1 MKRIE
6 YALATLLLLCSCQ
19 EKIDYWMS
27 DAATATM
34 DRIVGEYALESAE
47 WSEGR
52 IDLNDDG
59 ISDPDF
65 LTELSTAM
73 GGRELRHLNVD
84 MDETFAYKVR
94 IVWEC
99 RVAQLYVYPNWRS
112 EVWWEPYS
120 LYEAFE
126 IEADG
131 TFPQSL
137 TFPGRE
143 FEDDMGY
150 KKQLYVFKDIVCE
163 FKDFDVLSIKAETVF
178 YDYSSESVQRGTVTY
193 FFKCVSGKGK
203 SPVAEPVEVSEI
215 GIQER
220 NCMKTNEDRMI
231 DFVAKSY
238 EENRFDPKKALARSQ
253 NGSLRRSLSLSK
265 RTVML
270 KRIAGVAAAAAVGI
284 FLYLSWLTS
293 WTGYAAYDIAQ
304 TFTLP
309 DSSSVTLAPGST
321 LRLQKHK
328 DKRLVQMTGKVY
340 FNVRHDDRA
349 PFRVDAGSG
358 FVKVLGTRF
367 QVDSRDPISVSVVS
381 GKVLFSAIRS
391 GEEALILTKGQSAVL
406 DPAASKPVEI
416 TPKHPNPAAWATG
429 EFIYDN
435 TPLPEVLSELS
446 EYYDVTLVAFD
457 AGHSSGESRRLSGEF
472 STSSLQEILN
482 LINSALGTDIQIESQ
497 PTR

>member
-1 MKRIE
+1 
-6 YALATLLLLCSCQ
+6 
-19 EKIDYWMS
+19 
-27 DAATATM
+27 
-34 DRIVGEYALESAE
+34 
-47 WSEGR
+47 
-52 IDLNDDG
+52 
-59 ISDPDF
+59 
-65 LTELSTAM
+65 
-73 GGRELRHLNVD
+73 
-84 MDETFAYKVR
+84 
-94 IVWEC
+94 
-99 RVAQLYVYPNWRS
+99 
-112 EVWWEPYS
+112 
-120 LYEAFE
+120 
-126 IEADG
+126 
-131 TFPQSL
+131 
-137 TFPGRE
+137 
-143 FEDDMGY
+143 
-150 KKQLYVFKDIVCE
+150 
-163 FKDFDVLSIKAETVF
+163 
-178 YDYSSESVQRGTVTY
+178 
-193 FFKCVSGKGK
+193 
-203 SPVAEPVEVSEI
+203 
-215 GIQER
+215 
-220 NCMKTNEDRMI
+220 MKTNEDRMI

-253 NGSLRRSLSLSK
+253 NGTLHRSLSLSK

-457 AGHSSGESRRLSGEF
+457 AGHSSGESRSLSGEF

-497 PTR
+497 PMR

>member
-1 MKRIE
+1 
-6 YALATLLLLCSCQ
+6 
-19 EKIDYWMS
+19 
-27 DAATATM
+27 
-34 DRIVGEYALESAE
+34 
-47 WSEGR
+47 
-52 IDLNDDG
+52 
-59 ISDPDF
+59 
-65 LTELSTAM
+65 
-73 GGRELRHLNVD
+73 
-84 MDETFAYKVR
+84 
-94 IVWEC
+94 
-99 RVAQLYVYPNWRS
+99 
-112 EVWWEPYS
+112 
-120 LYEAFE
+120 
-126 IEADG
+126 
-131 TFPQSL
+131 
-137 TFPGRE
+137 
-143 FEDDMGY
+143 
-150 KKQLYVFKDIVCE
+150 
-163 FKDFDVLSIKAETVF
+163 
-178 YDYSSESVQRGTVTY
+178 
-193 FFKCVSGKGK
+193 
-203 SPVAEPVEVSEI
+203 
-215 GIQER
+215 
-220 NCMKTNEDRMI
+220 MKTKEDRMI

-270 KRIAGVAAAAAVGI
+270 KRIIGIAAAVIVGI
-284 FLYLSWLTS
+284 FLYTSWRTS
-293 WTGYAAYDIAQ
+293 WTDYMAYDIPQ

-309 DSSSVTLAPGST
+309 DSSSVTLAPGAT
-321 LRLQKHK
+321 LRLQRHK
-328 DKRLVQMTGKVY
+328 DNRLVQMTGKVY

-391 GEEALILTKGQSAVL
+391 GEKALILTKGQSAVL

>member
-1 MKRIE
+1 
-6 YALATLLLLCSCQ
+6 
-19 EKIDYWMS
+19 
-27 DAATATM
+27 
-34 DRIVGEYALESAE
+34 
-47 WSEGR
+47 
-52 IDLNDDG
+52 
-59 ISDPDF
+59 
-65 LTELSTAM
+65 
-73 GGRELRHLNVD
+73 
-84 MDETFAYKVR
+84 
-94 IVWEC
+94 
-99 RVAQLYVYPNWRS
+99 
-112 EVWWEPYS
+112 
-120 LYEAFE
+120 
-126 IEADG
+126 
-131 TFPQSL
+131 
-137 TFPGRE
+137 
-143 FEDDMGY
+143 
-150 KKQLYVFKDIVCE
+150 
-163 FKDFDVLSIKAETVF
+163 
-178 YDYSSESVQRGTVTY
+178 
-193 FFKCVSGKGK
+193 
-203 SPVAEPVEVSEI
+203 
-215 GIQER
+215 
-220 NCMKTNEDRMI
+220 MKTNEDRMI

-284 FLYLSWLTS
+284 FFYLSWLTS

-349 PFRVDAGSG
+349 PFRVNAGSG

>member
-1 MKRIE
+1 
-6 YALATLLLLCSCQ
+6 
-19 EKIDYWMS
+19 
-27 DAATATM
+27 
-34 DRIVGEYALESAE
+34 
-47 WSEGR
+47 
-52 IDLNDDG
+52 
-59 ISDPDF
+59 
-65 LTELSTAM
+65 
-73 GGRELRHLNVD
+73 
-84 MDETFAYKVR
+84 
-94 IVWEC
+94 
-99 RVAQLYVYPNWRS
+99 
-112 EVWWEPYS
+112 
-120 LYEAFE
+120 
-126 IEADG
+126 
-131 TFPQSL
+131 
-137 TFPGRE
+137 
-143 FEDDMGY
+143 
-150 KKQLYVFKDIVCE
+150 
-163 FKDFDVLSIKAETVF
+163 
-178 YDYSSESVQRGTVTY
+178 
-193 FFKCVSGKGK
+193 
-203 SPVAEPVEVSEI
+203 
-215 GIQER
+215 
-220 NCMKTNEDRMI
+220 MKTNEDRMI

-270 KRIAGVAAAAAVGI
+270 KRIAGVTAAAAVGI

-293 WTGYAAYDIAQ
+293 WTDYAAYDIAQ

-472 STSSLQEILN
+472 STSSLPEILN
-482 LINSALGTDIQIESQ
+482 LINSALGSDIQIESQ
-497 PTR
+497 PMR

>member
-1 MKRIE
+1 
-6 YALATLLLLCSCQ
+6 
-19 EKIDYWMS
+19 
-27 DAATATM
+27 
-34 DRIVGEYALESAE
+34 
-47 WSEGR
+47 
-52 IDLNDDG
+52 
-59 ISDPDF
+59 
-65 LTELSTAM
+65 
-73 GGRELRHLNVD
+73 
-84 MDETFAYKVR
+84 
-94 IVWEC
+94 
-99 RVAQLYVYPNWRS
+99 
-112 EVWWEPYS
+112 
-120 LYEAFE
+120 
-126 IEADG
+126 
-131 TFPQSL
+131 
-137 TFPGRE
+137 
-143 FEDDMGY
+143 
-150 KKQLYVFKDIVCE
+150 
-163 FKDFDVLSIKAETVF
+163 
-178 YDYSSESVQRGTVTY
+178 
-193 FFKCVSGKGK
+193 
-203 SPVAEPVEVSEI
+203 
-215 GIQER
+215 
-220 NCMKTNEDRMI
+220 MKTNEDRMI

-435 TPLPEVLSELS
+435 TPLPEVLSQLS

-457 AGHSSGESRRLSGEF
+457 AGHSSGESRSLSGEF

>member
-1 MKRIE
+1 
-6 YALATLLLLCSCQ
+6 
-19 EKIDYWMS
+19 
-27 DAATATM
+27 
-34 DRIVGEYALESAE
+34 
-47 WSEGR
+47 
-52 IDLNDDG
+52 
-59 ISDPDF
+59 
-65 LTELSTAM
+65 
-73 GGRELRHLNVD
+73 
-84 MDETFAYKVR
+84 
-94 IVWEC
+94 
-99 RVAQLYVYPNWRS
+99 
-112 EVWWEPYS
+112 
-120 LYEAFE
+120 
-126 IEADG
+126 
-131 TFPQSL
+131 
-137 TFPGRE
+137 
-143 FEDDMGY
+143 
-150 KKQLYVFKDIVCE
+150 
-163 FKDFDVLSIKAETVF
+163 
-178 YDYSSESVQRGTVTY
+178 
-193 FFKCVSGKGK
+193 
-203 SPVAEPVEVSEI
+203 
-215 GIQER
+215 
-220 NCMKTNEDRMI
+220 MKTKEDRMI

-435 TPLPEVLSELS
+435 TLLPEVLSELS

-457 AGHSSGESRRLSGEF
+457 AGHSSGESRSLSGEF

>member
-1 MKRIE
+1 
-6 YALATLLLLCSCQ
+6 
-19 EKIDYWMS
+19 
-27 DAATATM
+27 
-34 DRIVGEYALESAE
+34 
-47 WSEGR
+47 
-52 IDLNDDG
+52 
-59 ISDPDF
+59 
-65 LTELSTAM
+65 
-73 GGRELRHLNVD
+73 
-84 MDETFAYKVR
+84 
-94 IVWEC
+94 
-99 RVAQLYVYPNWRS
+99 
-112 EVWWEPYS
+112 
-120 LYEAFE
+120 
-126 IEADG
+126 
-131 TFPQSL
+131 
-137 TFPGRE
+137 
-143 FEDDMGY
+143 
-150 KKQLYVFKDIVCE
+150 
-163 FKDFDVLSIKAETVF
+163 
-178 YDYSSESVQRGTVTY
+178 
-193 FFKCVSGKGK
+193 
-203 SPVAEPVEVSEI
+203 
-215 GIQER
+215 
-220 NCMKTNEDRMI
+220 MKTNEDRMI

-340 FNVRHDDRA
+340 FNVRNDDRA

>member
-1 MKRIE
+1 
-6 YALATLLLLCSCQ
+6 
-19 EKIDYWMS
+19 
-27 DAATATM
+27 
-34 DRIVGEYALESAE
+34 
-47 WSEGR
+47 
-52 IDLNDDG
+52 
-59 ISDPDF
+59 
-65 LTELSTAM
+65 
-73 GGRELRHLNVD
+73 
-84 MDETFAYKVR
+84 
-94 IVWEC
+94 
-99 RVAQLYVYPNWRS
+99 
-112 EVWWEPYS
+112 
-120 LYEAFE
+120 
-126 IEADG
+126 
-131 TFPQSL
+131 
-137 TFPGRE
+137 
-143 FEDDMGY
+143 
-150 KKQLYVFKDIVCE
+150 
-163 FKDFDVLSIKAETVF
+163 
-178 YDYSSESVQRGTVTY
+178 
-193 FFKCVSGKGK
+193 
-203 SPVAEPVEVSEI
+203 
-215 GIQER
+215 
-220 NCMKTNEDRMI
+220 MKTNEDRMI

-340 FNVRHDDRA
+340 FNVRHVDRA

>member
-1 MKRIE
+1 
-6 YALATLLLLCSCQ
+6 
-19 EKIDYWMS
+19 
-27 DAATATM
+27 
-34 DRIVGEYALESAE
+34 
-47 WSEGR
+47 
-52 IDLNDDG
+52 
-59 ISDPDF
+59 
-65 LTELSTAM
+65 
-73 GGRELRHLNVD
+73 
-84 MDETFAYKVR
+84 
-94 IVWEC
+94 
-99 RVAQLYVYPNWRS
+99 
-112 EVWWEPYS
+112 
-120 LYEAFE
+120 
-126 IEADG
+126 
-131 TFPQSL
+131 
-137 TFPGRE
+137 
-143 FEDDMGY
+143 
-150 KKQLYVFKDIVCE
+150 
-163 FKDFDVLSIKAETVF
+163 
-178 YDYSSESVQRGTVTY
+178 
-193 FFKCVSGKGK
+193 
-203 SPVAEPVEVSEI
+203 
-215 GIQER
+215 
-220 NCMKTNEDRMI
+220 MKTNEDRMI

-472 STSSLQEILN
+472 STSSLPEILN
-482 LINSALGTDIQIESQ
+482 LINSALGSDIQIESQ
-497 PTR
+497 PMR

>member
-1 MKRIE
+1 
-6 YALATLLLLCSCQ
+6 
-19 EKIDYWMS
+19 
-27 DAATATM
+27 
-34 DRIVGEYALESAE
+34 
-47 WSEGR
+47 
-52 IDLNDDG
+52 
-59 ISDPDF
+59 
-65 LTELSTAM
+65 
-73 GGRELRHLNVD
+73 
-84 MDETFAYKVR
+84 
-94 IVWEC
+94 
-99 RVAQLYVYPNWRS
+99 
-112 EVWWEPYS
+112 
-120 LYEAFE
+120 
-126 IEADG
+126 
-131 TFPQSL
+131 
-137 TFPGRE
+137 
-143 FEDDMGY
+143 
-150 KKQLYVFKDIVCE
+150 
-163 FKDFDVLSIKAETVF
+163 
-178 YDYSSESVQRGTVTY
+178 
-193 FFKCVSGKGK
+193 
-203 SPVAEPVEVSEI
+203 
-215 GIQER
+215 
-220 NCMKTNEDRMI
+220 MKTNEDRMI

-293 WTGYAAYDIAQ
+293 WTDYAAYDIAQ

-349 PFRVDAGSG
+349 PFRVDAGFG

>member
-1 MKRIE
+1 
-6 YALATLLLLCSCQ
+6 
-19 EKIDYWMS
+19 
-27 DAATATM
+27 
-34 DRIVGEYALESAE
+34 
-47 WSEGR
+47 
-52 IDLNDDG
+52 
-59 ISDPDF
+59 
-65 LTELSTAM
+65 
-73 GGRELRHLNVD
+73 
-84 MDETFAYKVR
+84 
-94 IVWEC
+94 
-99 RVAQLYVYPNWRS
+99 
-112 EVWWEPYS
+112 
-120 LYEAFE
+120 
-126 IEADG
+126 
-131 TFPQSL
+131 
-137 TFPGRE
+137 
-143 FEDDMGY
+143 
-150 KKQLYVFKDIVCE
+150 
-163 FKDFDVLSIKAETVF
+163 
-178 YDYSSESVQRGTVTY
+178 
-193 FFKCVSGKGK
+193 
-203 SPVAEPVEVSEI
+203 
-215 GIQER
+215 
-220 NCMKTNEDRMI
+220 MKTNEDRMI

-457 AGHSSGESRRLSGEF
+457 AGHSSGESRSLSGEF

-482 LINSALGTDIQIESQ
+482 LINSALGTDIQIKSQ

>member
-1 MKRIE
+1 
-6 YALATLLLLCSCQ
+6 
-19 EKIDYWMS
+19 
-27 DAATATM
+27 
-34 DRIVGEYALESAE
+34 
-47 WSEGR
+47 
-52 IDLNDDG
+52 
-59 ISDPDF
+59 
-65 LTELSTAM
+65 
-73 GGRELRHLNVD
+73 
-84 MDETFAYKVR
+84 
-94 IVWEC
+94 
-99 RVAQLYVYPNWRS
+99 
-112 EVWWEPYS
+112 
-120 LYEAFE
+120 
-126 IEADG
+126 
-131 TFPQSL
+131 
-137 TFPGRE
+137 
-143 FEDDMGY
+143 
-150 KKQLYVFKDIVCE
+150 
-163 FKDFDVLSIKAETVF
+163 
-178 YDYSSESVQRGTVTY
+178 
-193 FFKCVSGKGK
+193 
-203 SPVAEPVEVSEI
+203 
-215 GIQER
+215 
-220 NCMKTNEDRMI
+220 MKTNEDRMI

-270 KRIAGVAAAAAVGI
+270 KRIAGVAAVAAVGI

-293 WTGYAAYDIAQ
+293 WTDYAAYDIAQ

-435 TPLPEVLSELS
+435 IPLPEVLSELS

>member
-1 MKRIE
+1 
-6 YALATLLLLCSCQ
+6 
-19 EKIDYWMS
+19 
-27 DAATATM
+27 
-34 DRIVGEYALESAE
+34 
-47 WSEGR
+47 
-52 IDLNDDG
+52 
-59 ISDPDF
+59 
-65 LTELSTAM
+65 
-73 GGRELRHLNVD
+73 
-84 MDETFAYKVR
+84 
-94 IVWEC
+94 
-99 RVAQLYVYPNWRS
+99 
-112 EVWWEPYS
+112 
-120 LYEAFE
+120 
-126 IEADG
+126 
-131 TFPQSL
+131 
-137 TFPGRE
+137 
-143 FEDDMGY
+143 
-150 KKQLYVFKDIVCE
+150 
-163 FKDFDVLSIKAETVF
+163 
-178 YDYSSESVQRGTVTY
+178 
-193 FFKCVSGKGK
+193 
-203 SPVAEPVEVSEI
+203 
-215 GIQER
+215 
-220 NCMKTNEDRMI
+220 MKTNEDRMI

-270 KRIAGVAAAAAVGI
+270 KRIAGVAAVAAVGI

-293 WTGYAAYDIAQ
+293 WTDYAAYDIAQ

-391 GEEALILTKGQSAVL
+391 GEEAMILTKGQSAVL

-457 AGHSSGESRRLSGEF
+457 AGHSSGESRPLSGEF

>member
-1 MKRIE
+1 MIVMKN
-6 YALATLLLLCSCQ
+6 
-19 EKIDYWMS
+19 K
-27 DAATATM
+27 
-34 DRIVGEYALESAE
+34 
-47 WSEGR
+47 
-52 IDLNDDG
+52 
-59 ISDPDF
+59 
-65 LTELSTAM
+65 
-73 GGRELRHLNVD
+73 
-84 MDETFAYKVR
+84 
-94 IVWEC
+94 
-99 RVAQLYVYPNWRS
+99 
-112 EVWWEPYS
+112 
-120 LYEAFE
+120 
-126 IEADG
+126 
-131 TFPQSL
+131 
-137 TFPGRE
+137 
-143 FEDDMGY
+143 
-150 KKQLYVFKDIVCE
+150 
-163 FKDFDVLSIKAETVF
+163 
-178 YDYSSESVQRGTVTY
+178 
-193 FFKCVSGKGK
+193 
-203 SPVAEPVEVSEI
+203 
-215 GIQER
+215 
-220 NCMKTNEDRMI
+220 EDRML

-253 NGSLRRSLSLSK
+253 NDSLRRSLSLSK

-321 LRLQKHK
+321 LSLQKHK

>member
-1 MKRIE
+1 
-6 YALATLLLLCSCQ
+6 
-19 EKIDYWMS
+19 
-27 DAATATM
+27 
-34 DRIVGEYALESAE
+34 
-47 WSEGR
+47 
-52 IDLNDDG
+52 
-59 ISDPDF
+59 
-65 LTELSTAM
+65 
-73 GGRELRHLNVD
+73 
-84 MDETFAYKVR
+84 
-94 IVWEC
+94 
-99 RVAQLYVYPNWRS
+99 
-112 EVWWEPYS
+112 
-120 LYEAFE
+120 
-126 IEADG
+126 
-131 TFPQSL
+131 
-137 TFPGRE
+137 
-143 FEDDMGY
+143 
-150 KKQLYVFKDIVCE
+150 
-163 FKDFDVLSIKAETVF
+163 
-178 YDYSSESVQRGTVTY
+178 
-193 FFKCVSGKGK
+193 
-203 SPVAEPVEVSEI
+203 
-215 GIQER
+215 
-220 NCMKTNEDRMI
+220 MKTNEDRMI

-349 PFRVDAGSG
+349 PFRVDAGTG

-367 QVDSRDPISVSVVS
+367 QVDALDSTSVSVVS
-381 GKVLFSAIRS
+381 GKVLFTDSRS
-391 GEEALILTKGQSAVL
+391 DGEGLILTKGQSAVL

>member
-1 MKRIE
+1 
-6 YALATLLLLCSCQ
+6 
-19 EKIDYWMS
+19 
-27 DAATATM
+27 
-34 DRIVGEYALESAE
+34 
-47 WSEGR
+47 
-52 IDLNDDG
+52 
-59 ISDPDF
+59 
-65 LTELSTAM
+65 
-73 GGRELRHLNVD
+73 
-84 MDETFAYKVR
+84 
-94 IVWEC
+94 
-99 RVAQLYVYPNWRS
+99 
-112 EVWWEPYS
+112 
-120 LYEAFE
+120 
-126 IEADG
+126 
-131 TFPQSL
+131 
-137 TFPGRE
+137 
-143 FEDDMGY
+143 
-150 KKQLYVFKDIVCE
+150 
-163 FKDFDVLSIKAETVF
+163 
-178 YDYSSESVQRGTVTY
+178 
-193 FFKCVSGKGK
+193 
-203 SPVAEPVEVSEI
+203 
-215 GIQER
+215 
-220 NCMKTNEDRMI
+220 MKTNEDRMI

-349 PFRVDAGSG
+349 PFRVNAGSG

-446 EYYDVTLVAFD
+446 EYYGVTLVAFD

>member
-1 MKRIE
+1 
-6 YALATLLLLCSCQ
+6 
-19 EKIDYWMS
+19 
-27 DAATATM
+27 
-34 DRIVGEYALESAE
+34 
-47 WSEGR
+47 
-52 IDLNDDG
+52 
-59 ISDPDF
+59 
-65 LTELSTAM
+65 
-73 GGRELRHLNVD
+73 
-84 MDETFAYKVR
+84 
-94 IVWEC
+94 
-99 RVAQLYVYPNWRS
+99 
-112 EVWWEPYS
+112 
-120 LYEAFE
+120 
-126 IEADG
+126 
-131 TFPQSL
+131 
-137 TFPGRE
+137 
-143 FEDDMGY
+143 
-150 KKQLYVFKDIVCE
+150 
-163 FKDFDVLSIKAETVF
+163 
-178 YDYSSESVQRGTVTY
+178 
-193 FFKCVSGKGK
+193 
-203 SPVAEPVEVSEI
+203 
-215 GIQER
+215 
-220 NCMKTNEDRMI
+220 MKTNEDRMI

-321 LRLQKHK
+321 LSLQKHK

-416 TPKHPNPAAWATG
+416 TPIHPNPAAWATG

>member
-1 MKRIE
+1 
-6 YALATLLLLCSCQ
+6 
-19 EKIDYWMS
+19 
-27 DAATATM
+27 
-34 DRIVGEYALESAE
+34 
-47 WSEGR
+47 
-52 IDLNDDG
+52 
-59 ISDPDF
+59 
-65 LTELSTAM
+65 
-73 GGRELRHLNVD
+73 
-84 MDETFAYKVR
+84 
-94 IVWEC
+94 
-99 RVAQLYVYPNWRS
+99 
-112 EVWWEPYS
+112 
-120 LYEAFE
+120 
-126 IEADG
+126 
-131 TFPQSL
+131 
-137 TFPGRE
+137 
-143 FEDDMGY
+143 
-150 KKQLYVFKDIVCE
+150 
-163 FKDFDVLSIKAETVF
+163 
-178 YDYSSESVQRGTVTY
+178 
-193 FFKCVSGKGK
+193 
-203 SPVAEPVEVSEI
+203 
-215 GIQER
+215 
-220 NCMKTNEDRMI
+220 MKTNEDRMI

-284 FLYLSWLTS
+284 FLYLTWLTS
-293 WTGYAAYDIAQ
+293 WTDYAAYDIAQ

>member
-1 MKRIE
+1 
-6 YALATLLLLCSCQ
+6 
-19 EKIDYWMS
+19 
-27 DAATATM
+27 
-34 DRIVGEYALESAE
+34 
-47 WSEGR
+47 
-52 IDLNDDG
+52 
-59 ISDPDF
+59 
-65 LTELSTAM
+65 
-73 GGRELRHLNVD
+73 
-84 MDETFAYKVR
+84 
-94 IVWEC
+94 
-99 RVAQLYVYPNWRS
+99 
-112 EVWWEPYS
+112 
-120 LYEAFE
+120 
-126 IEADG
+126 
-131 TFPQSL
+131 
-137 TFPGRE
+137 
-143 FEDDMGY
+143 
-150 KKQLYVFKDIVCE
+150 
-163 FKDFDVLSIKAETVF
+163 
-178 YDYSSESVQRGTVTY
+178 
-193 FFKCVSGKGK
+193 
-203 SPVAEPVEVSEI
+203 
-215 GIQER
+215 
-220 NCMKTNEDRMI
+220 MKTKEDRMI

-270 KRIAGVAAAAAVGI
+270 KRIIGIAAAVIVGI
-284 FLYLSWLTS
+284 FLYTSWRTS
-293 WTGYAAYDIAQ
+293 WTDYMAYDIPQ

-309 DSSSVTLAPGST
+309 DSSSVTLAPGAT
-321 LRLQKHK
+321 LRLQRHK
-328 DKRLVQMTGKVY
+328 DNRLVQMTGKVY

-457 AGHSSGESRRLSGEF
+457 AGRSSGESRSLSGEF
-472 STSSLQEILN
+472 STSSLPEILN

>member
-1 MKRIE
+1 
-6 YALATLLLLCSCQ
+6 
-19 EKIDYWMS
+19 
-27 DAATATM
+27 
-34 DRIVGEYALESAE
+34 
-47 WSEGR
+47 
-52 IDLNDDG
+52 
-59 ISDPDF
+59 
-65 LTELSTAM
+65 
-73 GGRELRHLNVD
+73 
-84 MDETFAYKVR
+84 
-94 IVWEC
+94 
-99 RVAQLYVYPNWRS
+99 
-112 EVWWEPYS
+112 
-120 LYEAFE
+120 
-126 IEADG
+126 
-131 TFPQSL
+131 
-137 TFPGRE
+137 
-143 FEDDMGY
+143 
-150 KKQLYVFKDIVCE
+150 
-163 FKDFDVLSIKAETVF
+163 
-178 YDYSSESVQRGTVTY
+178 
-193 FFKCVSGKGK
+193 
-203 SPVAEPVEVSEI
+203 
-215 GIQER
+215 
-220 NCMKTNEDRMI
+220 MKTNEDRMI
-231 DFVAKSY
+231 DVVAKSY
-238 EENRFDPKKALARSQ
+238 EETRVDPKKALARSQ

-284 FLYLSWLTS
+284 FLYLPWLTS
-293 WTGYAAYDIAQ
+293 WTDYAAYDIAQ

-457 AGHSSGESRRLSGEF
+457 AGHSSGESRSLSGEF
-472 STSSLQEILN
+472 STSSLPEILN

-497 PTR
+497 SVR

>member
-1 MKRIE
+1 
-6 YALATLLLLCSCQ
+6 
-19 EKIDYWMS
+19 
-27 DAATATM
+27 
-34 DRIVGEYALESAE
+34 
-47 WSEGR
+47 
-52 IDLNDDG
+52 
-59 ISDPDF
+59 
-65 LTELSTAM
+65 
-73 GGRELRHLNVD
+73 
-84 MDETFAYKVR
+84 
-94 IVWEC
+94 
-99 RVAQLYVYPNWRS
+99 
-112 EVWWEPYS
+112 
-120 LYEAFE
+120 
-126 IEADG
+126 
-131 TFPQSL
+131 
-137 TFPGRE
+137 
-143 FEDDMGY
+143 
-150 KKQLYVFKDIVCE
+150 
-163 FKDFDVLSIKAETVF
+163 
-178 YDYSSESVQRGTVTY
+178 
-193 FFKCVSGKGK
+193 
-203 SPVAEPVEVSEI
+203 
-215 GIQER
+215 
-220 NCMKTNEDRMI
+220 MKTNEDRMI

-270 KRIAGVAAAAAVGI
+270 KRIAGVAAVAAVGI

-293 WTGYAAYDIAQ
+293 WTDYAAYDIAQ

-328 DKRLVQMTGKVY
+328 DKRLIQMTGKVY

-457 AGHSSGESRRLSGEF
+457 AGHSSGESRSLSGEF
-472 STSSLQEILN
+472 STSSLPEILN

>member
-1 MKRIE
+1 
-6 YALATLLLLCSCQ
+6 
-19 EKIDYWMS
+19 
-27 DAATATM
+27 
-34 DRIVGEYALESAE
+34 
-47 WSEGR
+47 
-52 IDLNDDG
+52 
-59 ISDPDF
+59 
-65 LTELSTAM
+65 
-73 GGRELRHLNVD
+73 
-84 MDETFAYKVR
+84 
-94 IVWEC
+94 
-99 RVAQLYVYPNWRS
+99 
-112 EVWWEPYS
+112 
-120 LYEAFE
+120 
-126 IEADG
+126 
-131 TFPQSL
+131 
-137 TFPGRE
+137 
-143 FEDDMGY
+143 
-150 KKQLYVFKDIVCE
+150 
-163 FKDFDVLSIKAETVF
+163 
-178 YDYSSESVQRGTVTY
+178 
-193 FFKCVSGKGK
+193 
-203 SPVAEPVEVSEI
+203 
-215 GIQER
+215 
-220 NCMKTNEDRMI
+220 MKTNEDRMI

-238 EENRFDPKKALARSQ
+238 EESRFDPKKALARSQ

-457 AGHSSGESRRLSGEF
+457 AGHSSGESRSLSGEF
-472 STSSLQEILN
+472 STSSLPEILN

>member
-1 MKRIE
+1 
-6 YALATLLLLCSCQ
+6 
-19 EKIDYWMS
+19 
-27 DAATATM
+27 
-34 DRIVGEYALESAE
+34 
-47 WSEGR
+47 
-52 IDLNDDG
+52 
-59 ISDPDF
+59 
-65 LTELSTAM
+65 
-73 GGRELRHLNVD
+73 
-84 MDETFAYKVR
+84 
-94 IVWEC
+94 
-99 RVAQLYVYPNWRS
+99 
-112 EVWWEPYS
+112 
-120 LYEAFE
+120 
-126 IEADG
+126 
-131 TFPQSL
+131 
-137 TFPGRE
+137 
-143 FEDDMGY
+143 
-150 KKQLYVFKDIVCE
+150 
-163 FKDFDVLSIKAETVF
+163 
-178 YDYSSESVQRGTVTY
+178 
-193 FFKCVSGKGK
+193 
-203 SPVAEPVEVSEI
+203 
-215 GIQER
+215 
-220 NCMKTNEDRMI
+220 MKTKEDRMI

-270 KRIAGVAAAAAVGI
+270 KRIIGIAAAVIVGI
-284 FLYLSWLTS
+284 FLYTSWRTS
-293 WTGYAAYDIAQ
+293 WTDYMAYDIPQ

-321 LRLQKHK
+321 LSLQKHK

>member
-1 MKRIE
+1 
-6 YALATLLLLCSCQ
+6 
-19 EKIDYWMS
+19 
-27 DAATATM
+27 
-34 DRIVGEYALESAE
+34 
-47 WSEGR
+47 
-52 IDLNDDG
+52 
-59 ISDPDF
+59 
-65 LTELSTAM
+65 
-73 GGRELRHLNVD
+73 
-84 MDETFAYKVR
+84 
-94 IVWEC
+94 
-99 RVAQLYVYPNWRS
+99 
-112 EVWWEPYS
+112 
-120 LYEAFE
+120 
-126 IEADG
+126 
-131 TFPQSL
+131 
-137 TFPGRE
+137 
-143 FEDDMGY
+143 
-150 KKQLYVFKDIVCE
+150 
-163 FKDFDVLSIKAETVF
+163 
-178 YDYSSESVQRGTVTY
+178 
-193 FFKCVSGKGK
+193 
-203 SPVAEPVEVSEI
+203 
-215 GIQER
+215 
-220 NCMKTNEDRMI
+220 MKTNEDRMI
-231 DFVAKSY
+231 DFVVKSY

-293 WTGYAAYDIAQ
+293 WTDYAAYDIAQ

>member
-1 MKRIE
+1 
-6 YALATLLLLCSCQ
+6 
-19 EKIDYWMS
+19 
-27 DAATATM
+27 
-34 DRIVGEYALESAE
+34 
-47 WSEGR
+47 
-52 IDLNDDG
+52 
-59 ISDPDF
+59 
-65 LTELSTAM
+65 
-73 GGRELRHLNVD
+73 
-84 MDETFAYKVR
+84 
-94 IVWEC
+94 
-99 RVAQLYVYPNWRS
+99 
-112 EVWWEPYS
+112 
-120 LYEAFE
+120 
-126 IEADG
+126 
-131 TFPQSL
+131 
-137 TFPGRE
+137 
-143 FEDDMGY
+143 
-150 KKQLYVFKDIVCE
+150 
-163 FKDFDVLSIKAETVF
+163 
-178 YDYSSESVQRGTVTY
+178 
-193 FFKCVSGKGK
+193 
-203 SPVAEPVEVSEI
+203 
-215 GIQER
+215 
-220 NCMKTNEDRMI
+220 MKTNEDRMI

-270 KRIAGVAAAAAVGI
+270 KRIAGVTAAAAVGI

-293 WTGYAAYDIAQ
+293 WTDYAAYDIAQ

-457 AGHSSGESRRLSGEF
+457 AGHSSGESRSLSGEF

>member
-1 MKRIE
+1 
-6 YALATLLLLCSCQ
+6 
-19 EKIDYWMS
+19 
-27 DAATATM
+27 
-34 DRIVGEYALESAE
+34 
-47 WSEGR
+47 
-52 IDLNDDG
+52 
-59 ISDPDF
+59 
-65 LTELSTAM
+65 
-73 GGRELRHLNVD
+73 
-84 MDETFAYKVR
+84 
-94 IVWEC
+94 
-99 RVAQLYVYPNWRS
+99 
-112 EVWWEPYS
+112 
-120 LYEAFE
+120 
-126 IEADG
+126 
-131 TFPQSL
+131 
-137 TFPGRE
+137 
-143 FEDDMGY
+143 
-150 KKQLYVFKDIVCE
+150 
-163 FKDFDVLSIKAETVF
+163 
-178 YDYSSESVQRGTVTY
+178 
-193 FFKCVSGKGK
+193 
-203 SPVAEPVEVSEI
+203 
-215 GIQER
+215 
-220 NCMKTNEDRMI
+220 MKTNEDRMI

-381 GKVLFSAIRS
+381 GKVLFTDSRS
-391 GEEALILTKGQSAVL
+391 DGEGLILTKGQSAVL

-457 AGHSSGESRRLSGEF
+457 AGHSSGESRSLSGEF
-472 STSSLQEILN
+472 STSSLPEILN

-497 PTR
+497 PMR

>member
-1 MKRIE
+1 
-6 YALATLLLLCSCQ
+6 
-19 EKIDYWMS
+19 
-27 DAATATM
+27 
-34 DRIVGEYALESAE
+34 
-47 WSEGR
+47 
-52 IDLNDDG
+52 
-59 ISDPDF
+59 
-65 LTELSTAM
+65 
-73 GGRELRHLNVD
+73 
-84 MDETFAYKVR
+84 
-94 IVWEC
+94 
-99 RVAQLYVYPNWRS
+99 
-112 EVWWEPYS
+112 
-120 LYEAFE
+120 
-126 IEADG
+126 
-131 TFPQSL
+131 
-137 TFPGRE
+137 
-143 FEDDMGY
+143 
-150 KKQLYVFKDIVCE
+150 
-163 FKDFDVLSIKAETVF
+163 
-178 YDYSSESVQRGTVTY
+178 
-193 FFKCVSGKGK
+193 
-203 SPVAEPVEVSEI
+203 
-215 GIQER
+215 
-220 NCMKTNEDRMI
+220 MKTNEDRMI

-253 NGSLRRSLSLSK
+253 NDSLRRSLSLSK

-293 WTGYAAYDIAQ
+293 WTDYAAYDIAQ

-435 TPLPEVLSELS
+435 TSLPEVLSELS

>member
-1 MKRIE
+1 
-6 YALATLLLLCSCQ
+6 
-19 EKIDYWMS
+19 
-27 DAATATM
+27 
-34 DRIVGEYALESAE
+34 
-47 WSEGR
+47 
-52 IDLNDDG
+52 
-59 ISDPDF
+59 
-65 LTELSTAM
+65 
-73 GGRELRHLNVD
+73 
-84 MDETFAYKVR
+84 
-94 IVWEC
+94 
-99 RVAQLYVYPNWRS
+99 
-112 EVWWEPYS
+112 
-120 LYEAFE
+120 
-126 IEADG
+126 
-131 TFPQSL
+131 
-137 TFPGRE
+137 
-143 FEDDMGY
+143 
-150 KKQLYVFKDIVCE
+150 
-163 FKDFDVLSIKAETVF
+163 
-178 YDYSSESVQRGTVTY
+178 
-193 FFKCVSGKGK
+193 
-203 SPVAEPVEVSEI
+203 
-215 GIQER
+215 
-220 NCMKTNEDRMI
+220 MKTNEDRMI

-270 KRIAGVAAAAAVGI
+270 KRIAGVAAAATVGI

-293 WTGYAAYDIAQ
+293 WTDYAAYDIAQ

-457 AGHSSGESRRLSGEF
+457 AGHSSGESRSLSGEF

>member
-1 MKRIE
+1 
-6 YALATLLLLCSCQ
+6 
-19 EKIDYWMS
+19 
-27 DAATATM
+27 
-34 DRIVGEYALESAE
+34 
-47 WSEGR
+47 
-52 IDLNDDG
+52 
-59 ISDPDF
+59 
-65 LTELSTAM
+65 
-73 GGRELRHLNVD
+73 
-84 MDETFAYKVR
+84 
-94 IVWEC
+94 
-99 RVAQLYVYPNWRS
+99 
-112 EVWWEPYS
+112 
-120 LYEAFE
+120 
-126 IEADG
+126 
-131 TFPQSL
+131 
-137 TFPGRE
+137 
-143 FEDDMGY
+143 
-150 KKQLYVFKDIVCE
+150 
-163 FKDFDVLSIKAETVF
+163 
-178 YDYSSESVQRGTVTY
+178 
-193 FFKCVSGKGK
+193 
-203 SPVAEPVEVSEI
+203 
-215 GIQER
+215 
-220 NCMKTNEDRMI
+220 MKTNEDRMI

-238 EENRFDPKKALARSQ
+238 EENRFDPKKAMARSQ

-293 WTGYAAYDIAQ
+293 WTDYAAYDIAQ

-309 DSSSVTLAPGST
+309 DSSFVTLAPGST

>member
-1 MKRIE
+1 
-6 YALATLLLLCSCQ
+6 
-19 EKIDYWMS
+19 
-27 DAATATM
+27 
-34 DRIVGEYALESAE
+34 
-47 WSEGR
+47 
-52 IDLNDDG
+52 
-59 ISDPDF
+59 
-65 LTELSTAM
+65 
-73 GGRELRHLNVD
+73 
-84 MDETFAYKVR
+84 
-94 IVWEC
+94 
-99 RVAQLYVYPNWRS
+99 
-112 EVWWEPYS
+112 
-120 LYEAFE
+120 
-126 IEADG
+126 
-131 TFPQSL
+131 
-137 TFPGRE
+137 
-143 FEDDMGY
+143 
-150 KKQLYVFKDIVCE
+150 
-163 FKDFDVLSIKAETVF
+163 
-178 YDYSSESVQRGTVTY
+178 
-193 FFKCVSGKGK
+193 
-203 SPVAEPVEVSEI
+203 
-215 GIQER
+215 
-220 NCMKTNEDRMI
+220 MKTNEDRMI

-293 WTGYAAYDIAQ
+293 WTDYAAYDIAQ

-309 DSSSVTLAPGST
+309 DSSSVTLAPEST
-321 LRLQKHK
+321 LSLQKHK

>member
-1 MKRIE
+1 
-6 YALATLLLLCSCQ
+6 
-19 EKIDYWMS
+19 
-27 DAATATM
+27 
-34 DRIVGEYALESAE
+34 
-47 WSEGR
+47 
-52 IDLNDDG
+52 
-59 ISDPDF
+59 
-65 LTELSTAM
+65 
-73 GGRELRHLNVD
+73 
-84 MDETFAYKVR
+84 
-94 IVWEC
+94 
-99 RVAQLYVYPNWRS
+99 
-112 EVWWEPYS
+112 
-120 LYEAFE
+120 
-126 IEADG
+126 
-131 TFPQSL
+131 
-137 TFPGRE
+137 
-143 FEDDMGY
+143 
-150 KKQLYVFKDIVCE
+150 
-163 FKDFDVLSIKAETVF
+163 
-178 YDYSSESVQRGTVTY
+178 
-193 FFKCVSGKGK
+193 
-203 SPVAEPVEVSEI
+203 
-215 GIQER
+215 
-220 NCMKTNEDRMI
+220 MKTNEDRMI

-293 WTGYAAYDIAQ
+293 WTDYAAYDIAQ

-349 PFRVDAGSG
+349 PFRVDAGFG

-367 QVDSRDPISVSVVS
+367 QVDAHANSVAEPVEAHRRSDTHGHFGKLSDRGADSISVSVVS

>member
-1 MKRIE
+1 
-6 YALATLLLLCSCQ
+6 
-19 EKIDYWMS
+19 
-27 DAATATM
+27 
-34 DRIVGEYALESAE
+34 
-47 WSEGR
+47 
-52 IDLNDDG
+52 
-59 ISDPDF
+59 
-65 LTELSTAM
+65 
-73 GGRELRHLNVD
+73 
-84 MDETFAYKVR
+84 
-94 IVWEC
+94 
-99 RVAQLYVYPNWRS
+99 
-112 EVWWEPYS
+112 
-120 LYEAFE
+120 
-126 IEADG
+126 
-131 TFPQSL
+131 
-137 TFPGRE
+137 
-143 FEDDMGY
+143 
-150 KKQLYVFKDIVCE
+150 
-163 FKDFDVLSIKAETVF
+163 
-178 YDYSSESVQRGTVTY
+178 
-193 FFKCVSGKGK
+193 
-203 SPVAEPVEVSEI
+203 
-215 GIQER
+215 
-220 NCMKTNEDRMI
+220 MKTNEDRMI

-293 WTGYAAYDIAQ
+293 WTDYAAYDIAQ
-304 TFTLP
+304 IFTLP

-457 AGHSSGESRRLSGEF
+457 SGHSSGESRRLSGEF

>member
-1 MKRIE
+1 
-6 YALATLLLLCSCQ
+6 
-19 EKIDYWMS
+19 
-27 DAATATM
+27 
-34 DRIVGEYALESAE
+34 
-47 WSEGR
+47 
-52 IDLNDDG
+52 
-59 ISDPDF
+59 
-65 LTELSTAM
+65 
-73 GGRELRHLNVD
+73 
-84 MDETFAYKVR
+84 
-94 IVWEC
+94 
-99 RVAQLYVYPNWRS
+99 
-112 EVWWEPYS
+112 
-120 LYEAFE
+120 
-126 IEADG
+126 
-131 TFPQSL
+131 
-137 TFPGRE
+137 
-143 FEDDMGY
+143 
-150 KKQLYVFKDIVCE
+150 
-163 FKDFDVLSIKAETVF
+163 
-178 YDYSSESVQRGTVTY
+178 
-193 FFKCVSGKGK
+193 
-203 SPVAEPVEVSEI
+203 
-215 GIQER
+215 
-220 NCMKTNEDRMI
+220 MKTNEDRMI

-293 WTGYAAYDIAQ
+293 WTDYAAYDIAQ

-321 LRLQKHK
+321 LSLQKHK

-367 QVDSRDPISVSVVS
+367 QVDSQDPISVSVVS

-391 GEEALILTKGQSAVL
+391 GEEALILIKGQSAVL

>member
-1 MKRIE
+1 
-6 YALATLLLLCSCQ
+6 
-19 EKIDYWMS
+19 
-27 DAATATM
+27 
-34 DRIVGEYALESAE
+34 
-47 WSEGR
+47 
-52 IDLNDDG
+52 
-59 ISDPDF
+59 
-65 LTELSTAM
+65 
-73 GGRELRHLNVD
+73 
-84 MDETFAYKVR
+84 
-94 IVWEC
+94 
-99 RVAQLYVYPNWRS
+99 
-112 EVWWEPYS
+112 
-120 LYEAFE
+120 
-126 IEADG
+126 
-131 TFPQSL
+131 
-137 TFPGRE
+137 
-143 FEDDMGY
+143 
-150 KKQLYVFKDIVCE
+150 
-163 FKDFDVLSIKAETVF
+163 
-178 YDYSSESVQRGTVTY
+178 
-193 FFKCVSGKGK
+193 
-203 SPVAEPVEVSEI
+203 
-215 GIQER
+215 
-220 NCMKTNEDRMI
+220 MKTNEDRMI

-293 WTGYAAYDIAQ
+293 WTDYAAYDIAQ

-321 LRLQKHK
+321 LSLQKHK

-367 QVDSRDPISVSVVS
+367 QVDSRDSISVSVVS

>member
-1 MKRIE
+1 
-6 YALATLLLLCSCQ
+6 
-19 EKIDYWMS
+19 
-27 DAATATM
+27 
-34 DRIVGEYALESAE
+34 
-47 WSEGR
+47 
-52 IDLNDDG
+52 
-59 ISDPDF
+59 
-65 LTELSTAM
+65 
-73 GGRELRHLNVD
+73 
-84 MDETFAYKVR
+84 
-94 IVWEC
+94 
-99 RVAQLYVYPNWRS
+99 
-112 EVWWEPYS
+112 
-120 LYEAFE
+120 
-126 IEADG
+126 
-131 TFPQSL
+131 
-137 TFPGRE
+137 
-143 FEDDMGY
+143 
-150 KKQLYVFKDIVCE
+150 
-163 FKDFDVLSIKAETVF
+163 
-178 YDYSSESVQRGTVTY
+178 
-193 FFKCVSGKGK
+193 
-203 SPVAEPVEVSEI
+203 
-215 GIQER
+215 
-220 NCMKTNEDRMI
+220 MKTNEDRMI

-270 KRIAGVAAAAAVGI
+270 KRIAGVATAAAVGI
-284 FLYLSWLTS
+284 FLYLPWLTS
-293 WTGYAAYDIAQ
+293 WTDYAAYDIAQ
-304 TFTLP
+304 TCTLP

-406 DPAASKPVEI
+406 DPAASRPVEI

>member
-1 MKRIE
+1 
-6 YALATLLLLCSCQ
+6 
-19 EKIDYWMS
+19 
-27 DAATATM
+27 
-34 DRIVGEYALESAE
+34 
-47 WSEGR
+47 
-52 IDLNDDG
+52 
-59 ISDPDF
+59 
-65 LTELSTAM
+65 
-73 GGRELRHLNVD
+73 
-84 MDETFAYKVR
+84 
-94 IVWEC
+94 
-99 RVAQLYVYPNWRS
+99 
-112 EVWWEPYS
+112 
-120 LYEAFE
+120 
-126 IEADG
+126 
-131 TFPQSL
+131 
-137 TFPGRE
+137 
-143 FEDDMGY
+143 
-150 KKQLYVFKDIVCE
+150 
-163 FKDFDVLSIKAETVF
+163 
-178 YDYSSESVQRGTVTY
+178 
-193 FFKCVSGKGK
+193 
-203 SPVAEPVEVSEI
+203 
-215 GIQER
+215 
-220 NCMKTNEDRMI
+220 MKTKEDRMI

-284 FLYLSWLTS
+284 FLYLSWLTQ

-457 AGHSSGESRRLSGEF
+457 AGHSSGESRSLSGEF

>member
-1 MKRIE
+1 
-6 YALATLLLLCSCQ
+6 
-19 EKIDYWMS
+19 
-27 DAATATM
+27 
-34 DRIVGEYALESAE
+34 
-47 WSEGR
+47 
-52 IDLNDDG
+52 
-59 ISDPDF
+59 
-65 LTELSTAM
+65 
-73 GGRELRHLNVD
+73 
-84 MDETFAYKVR
+84 
-94 IVWEC
+94 
-99 RVAQLYVYPNWRS
+99 
-112 EVWWEPYS
+112 
-120 LYEAFE
+120 
-126 IEADG
+126 
-131 TFPQSL
+131 
-137 TFPGRE
+137 
-143 FEDDMGY
+143 
-150 KKQLYVFKDIVCE
+150 
-163 FKDFDVLSIKAETVF
+163 
-178 YDYSSESVQRGTVTY
+178 
-193 FFKCVSGKGK
+193 
-203 SPVAEPVEVSEI
+203 
-215 GIQER
+215 
-220 NCMKTNEDRMI
+220 MKTNEDRMI

-270 KRIAGVAAAAAVGI
+270 KRIAGVATAAAVGI

-293 WTGYAAYDIAQ
+293 WTDYAAYDIAQ

-457 AGHSSGESRRLSGEF
+457 AGHSSGESRSLSGEF
-472 STSSLQEILN
+472 STSSLPEILN